1 VWRRRLVAHSVCFWY
16 FKKCDEGVAFTL
28 QRRGVT
34 ATPDDDLT
42 MSPAFLIIA
51 IVTLFA
57 AAAAMSLRNL
67 VHCALSLVVALA
79 GLAALYLQLDAQ
91 FVGFAQILVY
101 VGAVAILIVFAVLL
115 TRSDATPNQ
124 AILAPSWI
132 VGIAVSAGVFATL
145 GWAALNS
152 PGLPKQM
159 PPAPEATVKN
169 IGDLLMT
176 RYVLPLEVI
185 GLLLTA
191 ALIGAVIIAMKE
203 ETPKSGS
210 SRRESA
216 PSEKLERTDPALRD
230 CYEAKKGGGV

>member
-1 VWRRRLVAHSVCFWY
+1 LPDKRANLKGYELSNVLRLGQPRSDFC
-16 FKKCDEGVAFTL
+16 L
-28 QRRGVT
+28 I
-34 ATPDDDLT
+34 
-42 MSPAFLIIA
+42 MSLPFIIIA
-51 IVTLFA
+51 VVTLFA

-79 GLAALYLQLDAQ
+79 GLAAFYLQLDAQ

-124 AILAPSWI
+124 AILAPGWI
-132 VGIAVSAGVFATL
+132 VGIAVSAVVFATL

-152 PGLPKQM
+152 PGLPREM
-159 PPAPEATVKN
+159 PPAPGATVKN

-203 ETPKSGS
+203 ESPNSSS

-216 PSEKLERTDPALRD
+216 PSEKLERTDVRYYD
-230 CYEAKKGGGV
+230 AKEGGHA

>member
-1 VWRRRLVAHSVCFWY
+1 
-16 FKKCDEGVAFTL
+16 
-28 QRRGVT
+28 
-34 ATPDDDLT
+34 
-42 MSPAFLIIA
+42 MSLLFIIIA
-51 IVTLFA
+51 VATLFA

-79 GLAALYLQLDAQ
+79 GLAALYLALDAQ

-101 VGAVAILIVFAVLL
+101 VGAVAILIMFAVLL

-124 AILAPSWI
+124 AILAPGWFTGM
-132 VGIAVSAGVFATL
+132 VVSAAVFATL

-152 PGLPKQM
+152 TGLPTQM
-159 PPAPEATVKN
+159 PPAPTATVKN

-203 ETPKSGS
+203 DSQQSSS

-216 PSEKLERTDPALRD
+216 PSEKLERANVR
-230 CYEAKKGGGV
+230 CYEDESGGRS